1 MCNRQDSRTAVVA
14 RAPSALTGAEILRER
29 SRSTLSG
36 RSTTGARLTLEGLRK
51 STGSGTVLGLSLVAT
66 SFALALAILA
76 VGNLVLVNQRL
87 QLYAD
92 EIALSAED
100 ALRGISNGFPCEI
113 AQAMSDRFGI
123 LLDTCRILNSET
135 WIAVKQST
143 MGILLSAKA
152 HATT

>member
-1 MCNRQDSRTAVVA
+1 M
-14 RAPSALTGAEILRER
+14 SALGHKPFTGDSLEVLRR
-29 SRSTLSG
+29 T
-36 RSTTGARLTLEGLRK
+36 
-51 STGSGTVLGLSLVAT
+51 TGSGTLLGFSIVVVYLAAAIAVLGLGRV
-66 SFALALAILA
+66 
-76 VGNLVLVNQRL
+76 VLTNQSL

-100 ALRGISNGFPCEI
+100 ALRGMSLGYPCDV

-135 WIAVKQST
+135 WIVVKQTT

-152 HATT
+152 HAIP